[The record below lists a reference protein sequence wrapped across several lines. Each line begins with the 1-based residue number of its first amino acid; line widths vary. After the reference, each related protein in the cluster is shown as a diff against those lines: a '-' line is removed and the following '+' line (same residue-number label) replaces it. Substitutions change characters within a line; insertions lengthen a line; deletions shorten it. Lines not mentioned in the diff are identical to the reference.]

1 MERGPKRFSCHVHFL
16 HINSGVDYPN
26 VFTSESLNGV
36 LRSVH
41 FTFSTFTSF
50 KKKSYWNEIIEVYR
64 KIQYI
69 IMYMARWW
77 FDSKAKL
84 RYLLHSFFNRKPV
97 LLVLGRWVEL
107 QLLKGR
113 RRRCIKEWWR
123 RAEWLYNSGNRSV
136 ALEMKNTDWLL
147 SEWNLSTG
155 NTSTLPTNQANDEN
169 IALVFVKNFLDIC

>member
-1 MERGPKRFSCHVHFL
+1 MERGPRRFSCHVHFL

-41 FTFSTFTSF
+41 FTFSTFTSL
-50 KKKSYWNEIIEVYR
+50 KKSYWNEIIEVYR

-77 FDSKAKL
+77 FDFKAKL
-84 RYLLHSFFNRKPV
+84 RYLLHRFFNRKPV

-113 RRRCIKEWWR
+113 RRWCIKEWWR
-123 RAEWLYNSGNRSV
+123 RAEWLYNSGNRSSTSDEEYRL
-136 ALEMKNTDWLL
+136 ALYQNEISRQEILALYPQIRQTMKI
-147 SEWNLSTG
+147 
-155 NTSTLPTNQANDEN
+155 LP
-169 IALVFVKNFLDIC
+169 